1 MEGARYNA
9 NQVRHRCLMGPYSE
23 MRQLSRRGAVLQL
36 LQKDNLSEWA
46 RTYWGRVY
54 DTIAMEEDRYNAR
67 VAVTFKN
74 ARSGEAL

>member
-1 MEGARYNA
+1 
-9 NQVRHRCLMGPYSE
+9 MGPFNE

-36 LQKDNLSEWA
+36 LQKNNLSEWA
-46 RTYWGRVY
+46 RDYWGTVY
-54 DTIAMEEDRYNAR
+54 DTIAMDEDRYNAR